1 MMYIDQRKRVHIWQL
16 LLVVAGVAIFTAIE
30 MYVPVF
36 SNQLVGTPFIVIAV
50 LAALYG
56 DYYTGLTAIVLSTL
70 GVIIVGSNNLQF
82 VSHSIVRASEFLLAS
97 VVIYYLAWRSR
108 DLTRDTASL
117 INTVIHLQDVAKRQS
132 KDAKIDKKQ
141 LAKLRAANRELL
153 DIVDVVMDDKGMWAN
168 SVKTEIRQTDKL
180 TPSELKSKK
189 SPPESLNNYPS

>member
-1 MMYIDQRKRVHIWQL
+1 MYIDQRKRVHIWQL
-16 LLVVAGVAIFTAIE
+16 LLVVAGVAIFTTIE

-56 DYYTGLTAIVLSTL
+56 DYYTGLAAIVLSTL

-82 VSHSIVRASEFLLAS
+82 ISHSIVRASEFLLAS

-189 SPPESLNNYPS
+189 SPQKA